1 MAPAN
6 PGGGWDQTA
15 RIVQQVLTT
24 ERILPVASE
33 VINRPGAGGTIGLA
47 ELVARG
53 DPHTI
58 MVMGRVMLG
67 SILTNHSAVS
77 LKDTVPVAL
86 LLDEYEIIAVAA
98 DSKYRTLQDLID
110 DFKRDPARISWA
122 EDRPAAPTIFLWR

>member
-15 RIVQQVLTT
+15 RVVQQVLRT
-24 ERILPVASE
+24 EQILPGASE

-77 LKDTVPVAL
+77 LKDTVPIAL
-86 LLDEYEIIAVAA
+86 LLDEYEIIAVPTN
-98 DSKYRTLQDLID
+98 SKYQTFQDLLLIRSAL
-110 DFKRDPARISWA
+110 KWTRQKG
-122 EDRPAAPTIFLWR
+122 